1 MMKKLVLGAVAATAV
16 LAAAPAHATLV
27 SYTASGTSHSADSTT
42 GFGVSAFSDSG
53 IGAGHFTDTLTFT
66 TGITG
71 ATTADILISAY
82 STHFSS
88 FSATLNG
95 NALAPI
101 FSNAFT
107 KVYEVSLA
115 SLTAGTQTLVIN
127 GVSKGAASYSG
138 SITAPVPEPSTW
150 ALSILGFGL
159 IGGMLRSRRQAGRT
173 TPGALLAA

>member
-27 SYTASGTSHSADSTT
+27 SYTASGTTSSADPST

-53 IGAGHFTDTLTFT
+53 IGAGKFTDTLTFT

-71 ATTADILISAY
+71 ASSASILISAF
-82 STHFSS
+82 SSHFSS
-88 FSATLNG
+88 FTATLNG
-95 NALAPI
+95 NLLAPV
-101 FSNAFT
+101 FT
-107 KVYEVSLA
+107 SSSLNLYSVDLA
-115 SLTAGTQTLVIN
+115 SLTAGTQTLLIN
-127 GVSKGAASYSG
+127 GISKGSASYSG

-173 TPGALLAA
+173 TSGALLAA